1 MSRAGQGA
9 AHGNGVIAAG
19 RAQDLEFG
27 YSTFSKG
34 KKKIGRQCALRSF
47 QSRRPLA
54 SHRRQSSPAVPLEFA
69 AANRKWKK
77 RGYAGR
83 RIGIGMDRELGTCSR
98 CQLGVAVGLR
108 GGEVGHLSPRGN
120 MRLESLFCDVRSSP
134 RYTLK
139 TILITNLV
147 FLVENLS
154 PKVL

>member
-1 MSRAGQGA
+1 M
-9 AHGNGVIAAG
+9 
-19 RAQDLEFG
+19 
-27 YSTFSKG
+27 
-34 KKKIGRQCALRSF
+34 
-47 QSRRPLA
+47 
-54 SHRRQSSPAVPLEFA
+54 LEFA
-69 AANRKWKK
+69 AADRKWKK

-98 CQLGVAVGLR
+98 CQLGVAIELR
-108 GGEVGHLSPRGN
+108 GGEVGHLSPRDN

>member
-1 MSRAGQGA
+1 MCIAQFPKPHA
-9 AHGNGVIAAG
+9 AHVSSQAVIAC
-19 RAQDLEFG
+19 R
-27 YSTFSKG
+27 T
-34 KKKIGRQCALRSF
+34 IR
-47 QSRRPLA
+47 
-54 SHRRQSSPAVPLEFA
+54 FA
-69 AANRKWKK
+69 AVDRKRKK

>member
-1 MSRAGQGA
+1 MDIQHFQR
-9 AHGNGVIAAG
+9 I
-19 RAQDLEFG
+19 
-27 YSTFSKG
+27 
-34 KKKIGRQCALRSF
+34 KKVL
-47 QSRRPLA
+47 
-54 SHRRQSSPAVPLEFA
+54 
-69 AANRKWKK
+69 AANVHCAVSKATGRSRLIAVSRHLPYRYSLLSMTGSGKK

-83 RIGIGMDRELGTCSR
+83 RIGIGMDREVGTCSR

-108 GGEVGHLSPRGN
+108 GGKVGHLSPRGN

-139 TILITNLV
+139 TILIKNLV

>member
-1 MSRAGQGA
+1 M
-9 AHGNGVIAAG
+9 
-19 RAQDLEFG
+19 
-27 YSTFSKG
+27 
-34 KKKIGRQCALRSF
+34 RSF
-47 QSRRPLA
+47 QSHRPLT
-54 SHRRQSSPAVPLEFA
+54 SHRKQSSPAVPLEFA
-69 AANRKWKK
+69 AVDRKRKK

-120 MRLESLFCDVRSSP
+120 MRLESLLCDVRSSP

-154 PKVL
+154 PKVLKKTIPQGSNIYPKSSFSVLRYENKNPHPIPNTCHFKTE